1 MTHPIVIG
9 RMSLGRNQA
18 TYGDSSKD
26 DTIKLLKTLHSLG
39 TLHLHYKSSPYV
51 SSKIVW

>member
-9 RMSLGRNQA
+9 RMSLDRRNQA

-26 DTIKLLKTLHSLG
+26 DTIKLLTTLHSLG
-39 TLHLHYKSSPYV
+39 TLHLHYKSS
-51 SSKIVW
+51 IC